1 MRLSREWVWVVIL
14 AVLVALLSY
23 SPVLLADHLAPQGRV
38 FSGFLLNPIDGHTY
52 LAKMRQGLEGAW
64 IFHLDYTP
72 QPGQGV
78 FLFSFYLA
86 LGHIARFFSIELL
99 DLFHLARLLAVVCMY
114 VLSFV
119 FFKRFVYHRPARWL
133 AFSLTLVGGG
143 QGWLGLLF
151 GVEGSDLLI
160 PESIPFLAGYANAH
174 FPAAISLF
182 LISTLLVLAEGGR
195 LVWRM
200 IGAAASG
207 AVLALVL
214 PFSCLSL
221 VLALGAWLIWD
232 VSLGWRDS
240 GWRNW
245 VKANRPK
252 LMTTGA
258 NMIGMAP
265 VLLYD
270 VWVVRQ
276 HPVISAWTVQNLTP
290 SPHLWSY
297 LFGYGLILI
306 LATAALRI
314 VLTSGQAGH
323 RFLAAWMISGLISL
337 YLPIGLQ
344 RRLNLGL
351 FYPMA
356 ALAVFAWDRW
366 FYGRRWG
373 RLLAILFV
381 ALSLPSNLI
390 VVGAGL
396 TSVSSGQPLVTY
408 DAAEEP
414 AYAWISENLP
424 PGVLILSSPQ
434 VGNRLPAYSAASVLY
449 GHPFETPDAERQ
461 LQLVE
466 RLWNYSGPPAD
477 GVAELLAEGAEYVF
491 YGPLERELGVPTWLK
506 MLDPV
511 YEAGDVAI
519 YEVSPP

>member
-1 MRLSREWVWVVIL
+1 
-14 AVLVALLSY
+14 
-23 SPVLLADHLAPQGRV
+23 
-38 FSGFLLNPIDGHTY
+38 
-52 LAKMRQGLEGAW
+52 
-64 IFHLDYTP
+64 
-72 QPGQGV
+72 
-78 FLFSFYLA
+78 
-86 LGHIARFFSIELL
+86 
-99 DLFHLARLLAVVCMY
+99 
-114 VLSFV
+114 
-119 FFKRFVYHRPARWL
+119 
-133 AFSLTLVGGG
+133 
-143 QGWLGLLF
+143 
-151 GVEGSDLLI
+151 
-160 PESIPFLAGYANAH
+160 
-174 FPAAISLF
+174 
-182 LISTLLVLAEGGR
+182 
-195 LVWRM
+195 
-200 IGAAASG
+200 
-207 AVLALVL
+207 
-214 PFSCLSL
+214 
-221 VLALGAWLIWD
+221 
-232 VSLGWRDS
+232 
-240 GWRNW
+240 
-245 VKANRPK
+245 
-252 LMTTGA
+252 
-258 NMIGMAP
+258 
-265 VLLYD
+265 
-270 VWVVRQ
+270 
-276 HPVISAWTVQNLTP
+276 
-290 SPHLWSY
+290 LWSY

-356 ALAVFAWDRW
+356 ALAVLAWDRW